1 MYYFSEKPP
10 QEVIDALTKAGVRVE
25 WVHTVFIIK
34 NADGTISVYN
44 DKNGC
49 VTTTTYKSIEH
60 YIQSGE
66 YTPIVYYE
74 IS

>member
-1 MYYFSEKPP
+1 MADTARTHGSPLK
-10 QEVIDALTKAGVRVE
+10 DLTVGKRNTLN
-25 WVHTVFIIK
+25 VHTVFIIK

-44 DKNGC
+44 DNNGC